1 MRHRF
6 LWLLLASAT
15 ASLAFA
21 GGASAGAFT
30 DKASLTRHG
39 EVGFD
44 RQISAKV
51 NVHRRFA
58 SIRRLC
64 FAFAFEDDLLDP
76 GEEWSITPRA
86 NKRGFEMLNSGDNPI
101 IGVAFCLDADYDSM
115 PERFLDGREKLIIRM
130 ERPGSMMIRRLDVTV
145 HGVRK
150 FKSSHAHR

>member
-1 MRHRF
+1 
-6 LWLLLASAT
+6 LAI

-64 FAFAFEDDLLDP
+64 FAFKDDLFDP
-76 GEEWSITPRA
+76 GEKWSITPRG
-86 NKRGFEMLNSGDNPI
+86 KTGGFEMLNAGDNPV

-130 ERPGSMMIRRLDVTV
+130 ERPGSMMIHRLDVTV

-150 FKSSHAHR
+150 FKSSHTHR